1 MSIWQAILLGIVE
14 GITEFLP
21 VSSTGHLIIASSI
34 MGIAESDFTKTFN
47 VAVQFGA
54 ILSVV
59 VLYGRRFILNFSLY
73 IKLFIAFL
81 PAAVIG
87 FLLIHQI
94 DELLGSVITVG
105 VTLLLGG
112 VVLLFVDN
120 WFRLAEEQPDREPNN
135 LDALVIGLFQ
145 VISMIPGVSRSA
157 ATIVGGLTRNLNRK
171 TSAEFSFFLAVPTM
185 FAATCFK
192 LYKTYRSTGGF
203 THHEI
208 HMLLIGNLVA
218 FIVAMAAIKG
228 FITFLT
234 KHGFIV
240 FGWYRIAVGI
250 FVLFLYFIGFKILM
264 V

>member
-1 MSIWQAILLGIVE
+1 MSIWQAIVLGIIE
-14 GITEFLP
+14 GISEFLP
-21 VSSTGHLIIASSI
+21 ISSTGHLIIASSI
-34 MGIAESDFTKTFN
+34 MGITESDFTKTFT

-54 ILSVV
+54 ILSVL
-59 VLYGRRFILNFSLY
+59 VLYGKRFFQNFSLY

-94 DELLGSVITVG
+94 DEMLGSVITVG

-112 VVLLFVDN
+112 VILLFVDN
-120 WFRLAEEQPDREPNN
+120 WFRRAEEEPNREVSN
-135 LDALVIGLFQ
+135 FDALIIGLFQ
-145 VISMIPGVSRSA
+145 VISMVPGVSRSA
-157 ATIVGGLTRNLNRK
+157 ATIVGGLSRNLNRK

-192 LYKTYRSTGGF
+192 LYKYYKSGGGF

-208 HMLLIGNLVA
+208 NLLLIGNAVA
-218 FIVAMAAIKG
+218 FVVALIAIKS
-228 FITFLT
+228 FITYLT
-234 KHGFIV
+234 KHGFKM
-240 FGWYRIAVGI
+240 FGWYRIGIGI
-250 FVLFLYFIGFKILM
+250 FVLFLFFIGFKIEM